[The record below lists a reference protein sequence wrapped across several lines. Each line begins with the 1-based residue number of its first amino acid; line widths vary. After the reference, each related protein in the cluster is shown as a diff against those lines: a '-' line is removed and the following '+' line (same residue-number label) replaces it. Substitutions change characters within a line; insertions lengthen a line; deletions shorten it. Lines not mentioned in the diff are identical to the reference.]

1 MTIRYIL
8 SPEAKRDIE
17 QIRDFTLEEAGARVA
32 RHVLGQITGALR
44 FLAATPGAGHRRDD
58 LTDEDVRFWPVLS
71 YLIAYDPAMRPI
83 GIARV
88 LHASRD
94 LEALF
99 HRSPPRM

>member
-1 MTIRYIL
+1 MTSRYIL
-8 SPEAKRDIE
+8 SPEAERDIE
-17 QIRDFTLEEAGARVA
+17 QIRDYYLDEAGAQVA
-32 RHVLGQITGALR
+32 RYVLAQITKALR

-58 LTDEDVRFWPVLS
+58 LTDENVRFWAVLS

-88 LHASRD
+88 LHAGRD

-99 HRSPPRM
+99 HRSAPRM